1 MALVTADLISQNC
14 LVMMPVSATCPFD
27 LGIIFEGKFYR
38 VQVKYRSTTNGRVE
52 VKPMRASHRFKTEL
66 NTDFDILAVY
76 NPDVNK
82 VAYVA
87 EGEYG
92 NVLSL
97 RVIPS
102 KNNQQKGI
110 IQFTNKLNLKDA
122 TDTHDK
128 RAQRNARNA
137 GIRGQSPTGE

>member
-1 MALVTADLISQNC
+1 
-14 LVMMPVSATCPFD
+14 
-27 LGIIFEGKFYR
+27 
-38 VQVKYRSTTNGRVE
+38 
-52 VKPMRASHRFKTEL
+52 MRASHRFKAEL

-76 NPDVNK
+76 SPDVNK

-97 RVIPS
+97 RITPS

-128 RAQRNARNA
+128 RAQRDARNA
-137 GIRGQSPTGE
+137 GIRSQSPTGE

>member
-1 MALVTADLISQNC
+1 
-14 LVMMPVSATCPFD
+14 
-27 LGIIFEGKFYR
+27 
-38 VQVKYRSTTNGRVE
+38 
-52 VKPMRASHRFKTEL
+52 MRASHRFKTEL

-76 NPDVNK
+76 NPEINK

-97 RVIPS
+97 RVTPS
-102 KNNQQKGI
+102 KNNQKKGI

-128 RAQRNARNA
+128 RAQRDARTA
-137 GIRGQSPTGE
+137 GIRGKSPKGE